1 MTQQSGTPSNQ
12 RNVAKDGGALYV
24 GNFSGP
30 IATATAQGAYAANF
44 SVGTQDQLIRELRAL
59 LTEARCSLEESHD
72 HSRTGDREDAIA
84 AIDSLNVELDRRPE
98 DRDAGKLRRRLE
110 RLAEKLTP
118 VTGLLTTGS
127 ALLDI
132 IIQLKSIV

>member
-1 MTQQSGTPSNQ
+1 MTQQSDKPSNQ
-12 RNVAKDGGALYV
+12 KNVAKDGGALFI
-24 GNFSGP
+24 GNFSGS
-30 IATATAQGAYAANF
+30 IANASGQGSYAASF
-44 SVGTQDQLIRELRAL
+44 SVGPQDQLIRELRAL
-59 LTEARCSLEESHD
+59 LTEARRSLEDSHD
-72 HSRTGDREDAIA
+72 HRRTTDCEDAVA

-98 DRDAGKLRRRLE
+98 DRDAGKLRQRLE

-132 IIQLKSIV
+132 IIQLKSMV